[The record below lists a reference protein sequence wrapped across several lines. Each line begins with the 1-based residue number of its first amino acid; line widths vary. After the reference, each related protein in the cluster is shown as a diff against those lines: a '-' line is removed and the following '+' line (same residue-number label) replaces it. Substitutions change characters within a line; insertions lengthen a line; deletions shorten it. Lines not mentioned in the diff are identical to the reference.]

1 MDHETAQANVVEVL
15 GDLGL
20 KKYQAECFATL
31 TRVTAATAKEISET
45 ADVPRTRVYDAVE
58 QLQKIGLVDV
68 QHSNPKEFRAVP
80 INEATALLRQRFDER
95 FTTLQSSLE
104 ALESL
109 DKESNGD
116 DSNVW
121 TTTGT
126 DTITRRA
133 IGFIDQG
140 DEEIV
145 LIVKGEQVISEGL
158 LERLRV
164 AQERGVAMYLG
175 TLSETV
181 HERLQ
186 ETVPD
191 ATVFE
196 SELEWLQPQTGEE
209 DEAIGRL
216 LLVDRDMLLL
226 SSLEQH
232 PHRESAL
239 WSEGIGNGLL
249 VIARR
254 LLASGL
260 DGSNEL
266 RQAADDDDRYSC
278 Q

>member
-1 MDHETAQANVVEVL
+1 MDHETAQTNAVDVL

-20 KKYQAECFATL
+20 KKYEAECFAAL
-31 TRVTAATAKEISET
+31 TRVTAATAKEVSEI

-58 QLQKIGLVDV
+58 ELQEVGLVDV
-68 QHSNPKEFRAVP
+68 QHSNPKKFRAVA

-95 FTTLQSSLE
+95 FTTLQSNLQ

-109 DKESNGD
+109 DEDTVQN

-126 DTITRRA
+126 ETITRRA
-133 IGFIDQG
+133 IGFIDQA
-140 DEEIV
+140 DEEVI
-145 LIVKGEQVISEGL
+145 LIVKSEQVVSKRL
-158 LERLRV
+158 LNRLR
-164 AQERGVAMYLG
+164 AAHERGAAIYLG
-175 TLSETV
+175 TLSESV
-181 HERLQ
+181 HERLK

-191 ATVFE
+191 AAVFE
-196 SELEWLQPQTGEE
+196 SELDWLQPQAGEE

-239 WSEGIGNGLL
+239 WSEGVGNGLL

-254 LLASGL
+254 LLSAGL
-260 DGSNEL
+260 DGSGEL
-266 RQAADDDDRYSC
+266 R
-278 Q
+278 

>member
-1 MDHETAQANVVEVL
+1 MDHETAQTNAIEVL

-20 KKYQAECFATL
+20 KKYEAECFAAL
-31 TRVTAATAKEISET
+31 ARVSTATAKEISEV
-45 ADVPRTRVYDAVE
+45 ADVPRTRVYNAVE
-58 QLQKIGLVDV
+58 QLQEVGLVDV

-104 ALESL
+104 ALDSL
-109 DKESNGD
+109 GEEAVGN

-133 IGFIDQG
+133 IGFVDKAN
-140 DEEIV
+140 EEII
-145 LIVKGEQVISEGL
+145 LIVKGEQVLS
-158 LERLRV
+158 ERLLDRLR
-164 AQERGVAMYLG
+164 AAHERGVKIYLG
-175 TLSETV
+175 TLSESV

-191 ATVFE
+191 AEVFE
-196 SELEWLQPQTGEE
+196 SELEWLQPQAGEE

-216 LLVDRDMLLL
+216 LLVDRNTLLL
-226 SSLEQH
+226 SSLEQN

-239 WSEGIGNGLL
+239 WSEGVGNGLL

-254 LLASGL
+254 LLSAGL
-260 DGSNEL
+260 DGSDEL
-266 RQAADDDDRYSC
+266 READTD
-278 Q
+278 